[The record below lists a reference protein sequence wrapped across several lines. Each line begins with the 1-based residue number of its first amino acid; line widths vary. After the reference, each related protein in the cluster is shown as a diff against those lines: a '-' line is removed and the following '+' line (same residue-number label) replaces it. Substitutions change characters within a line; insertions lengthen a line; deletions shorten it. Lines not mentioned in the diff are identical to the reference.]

1 MDNLQQLPFDCIK
14 ITQAISIPLMKGQS
28 VIIGDLKYE
37 GDMQISALKGQNI
50 TINDQFGIALCT
62 RGHFEI
68 LIDKQQYDI
77 NVGDMFFYSPM
88 TLLHILNVSDEIEA
102 VVFISGFDFIIPI
115 IKKTFYIK
123 NLLMP
128 KIPCI
133 TLTHSEYVNINQ
145 LINHLYRTLQ
155 EYTSKT
161 IYNRKYILH
170 EIMRLL
176 AQAICYE
183 AINIYLREIP
193 YDSQSKINDRKNTIL
208 QNFIF
213 SLCHNYNKERNVAF
227 YANQQYITSRYFS
240 TIIKKESGKTALEWI
255 IQMVIVNAKQMLEYS
270 NLSIKEIAMK
280 LNFPTQSF
288 FGKYFKNY
296 AGISPKEYR
305 RNIRIIPAS

>member
-1 MDNLQQLPFDCIK
+1 MDNLQQLPFDCLK
-14 ITQAISIPLMKGQS
+14 TTKAMSFPLRKGQS
-28 VIIGDLKYE
+28 VTIDDLKYE
-37 GDMQISALKGQNI
+37 GDLQIGALNKGQNI

-62 RGHFEI
+62 RGHVEL
-68 LIDKQQYDI
+68 LIDKQQYDM

-88 TLLHILNVSDEIEA
+88 TLLHILNVSDDIEA
-102 VVFISGFDFIIPI
+102 IAFTSGFDFIIPI

-123 NLLMP
+123 NLLVP
-128 KIPCI
+128 RVPCV
-133 TLTHSEYVNINQ
+133 TLTRNEFVNINQ
-145 LINHLYRTLQ
+145 LMTHLYRTLQ

-161 IYNRKYILH
+161 TDNRKYILY
-170 EIMRLL
+170 EIMRSL
-176 AQAICYE
+176 AEAICYE
-183 AINIYLREIP
+183 AINVYLRKTP
-193 YDSQSKINDRKNTIL
+193 YDPQSTFHDRKNTIL

-213 SLCHNYNKERNVAF
+213 SLYRNYNKERDVTF

-240 TIIKKESGKTALEWI
+240 TIIKEESGKTALEWI

-270 NLSIKEIAMK
+270 NLSIKEIAMR

-305 RNIRIIPAS
+305 ENMRSHNY